1 MAYEIPADSAVVT
14 NEQLVDDEL
23 AMQDIAQRWVE
34 YCALPPEARSEFA
47 EWGDGVIR
55 DASKLSNEGVL
66 RVYDMMHQLAPA
78 VHAAAQD
85 RFTARR
91 EELARQA
98 EAEAALAAQQRLGNV
113 TWRAAVKLQRMQ
125 TQL

>member
-23 AMQDIAQRWVE
+23 AMQDIATRWVE
-34 YCALPPEARSEFA
+34 YCALPPEARSEFT

-55 DASKLSNEGVL
+55 DASKLSNEGIL

-78 VHAAAQD
+78 AHAAAQD
-85 RFTARR
+85 RFIARR
-91 EELARQA
+91 GELARQA
-98 EAEAALAAQQRLGNV
+98 EAEAALAAQQRLGNMP
-113 TWRAAVKLQRMQ
+113 WRVAAKLLR
-125 TQL
+125 TQG